1 MAHSLNDLLDGLRA
15 AAEPTRLRLLAL
27 CAQGELTVSELVQ
40 ILGQSQPRVSRHLKL
55 LCDAG
60 LLDRLPEGSWVFYR
74 LAEGSRANG
83 LVRQLADMLPGDDM
97 QLVRDRDGLVAVR
110 ALRAQRAAA
119 YFDANAASWDR
130 IRSLHVPDREVER
143 QLLALVPPRAEYDL
157 LDIGTGTGRI
167 LEVLGARGAKGVGI
181 DQSHEMLRV
190 ARANLA
196 RAGLANVHV
205 RQGDMYRLVWDAP
218 EFDLVTIHQVLHFA
232 DEPAAAIAQ
241 AARVLRPGG
250 RLVVVDFAP
259 HALDTLRTQH
269 AHRRLGFADSDM
281 RAWMVAGNLRPLA
294 PVALPGVPLTV
305 CLWAA
310 DKPPISDS
318 LPIHDSLPI
327 FDSLQ
332 GASNP

>member
-83 LVRQLADMLPGDDM
+83 LVRQLAGMLPGEDS
-97 QLVRDRDGLVAVR
+97 QLVRDREGLDAVR
-110 ALRAQRAAA
+110 QVRAARAAA
-119 YFDANAASWDR
+119 YFDSNAADWDR
-130 IRSLHVPDREVER
+130 IRSLHVRDDEVER
-143 QLLALVPPRAEYDL
+143 RLLELLPGAAQFDL
-157 LDIGTGTGRI
+157 LDIGTGTGRM
-167 LEVLGARGAKGVGI
+167 LEVLSAHGAKGVGI
-181 DQSHEMLRV
+181 DQSAEMLRV

-196 RAGLANVHV
+196 KAGLTQTYV
-205 RQGDMYRLVWDAP
+205 RQGDMYRLPFDEP
-218 EFDLVTIHQVLHFA
+218 SFDLVTIHQVLHFA
-232 DEPAAAIAQ
+232 DDPAAAIRE

-250 RLVVVDFAP
+250 RVVIVDFAP
-259 HALDTLRTQH
+259 HTLDALRTRH
-269 AHRRLGFADSDM
+269 AHRRLGFADGEM
-281 RAWMVAGNLRPLA
+281 RGWLRAAGLDPLQA
-294 PVALPGVPLTV
+294 IELPGEQLTV

-310 DKPPISDS
+310 DKTAPIPSFPPSA
-318 LPIHDSLPI
+318 
-327 FDSLQ
+327 Q
-332 GASNP
+332 GPLRT